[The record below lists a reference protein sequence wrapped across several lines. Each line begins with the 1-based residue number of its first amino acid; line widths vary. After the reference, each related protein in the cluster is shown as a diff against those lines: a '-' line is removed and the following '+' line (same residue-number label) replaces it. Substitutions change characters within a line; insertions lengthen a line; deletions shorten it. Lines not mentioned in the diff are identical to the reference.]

1 VGVED
6 RSAPSV
12 LEALWRYKWSSL
24 ALAVLLAFVSAGVSL
39 MLHRLDVTAQAK
51 MALATPRSD
60 NVIGV
65 AITSEP
71 SFVRYTKQRALYATS
86 DQVLARAAED
96 LAGTTTADDLRG
108 RVKAT
113 ASSDG
118 DAVVVTATADTA
130 VRAVEICN
138 AVVRAYQAETLSDVS
153 VATQAALN
161 AITLTREQ
169 LRKSLPARVPQGQG
183 AAQADTSAAIQT
195 LSELAVKASDIRV
208 EATLFGSGVSF
219 TDPATLATATQGQPP
234 IREGALG
241 LVVGALLAATIA
253 WLRADRDRRVRE
265 PEGAAVLLQAPLL
278 GEVPEAAR
286 DEQAAL
292 SDLTL
297 MPSAGYQFVASSLQA
312 AISAGLVLVTSA
324 ARGEGRTTAA
334 AHVATAAAR
343 DGVRVLLIDADGT
356 SRRMS
361 ALFGLE
367 REHLGLTALADRQT
381 SLDQCTYS
389 VALAEDQAMWVV
401 PAGDLTESTPSF
413 FRSAAM
419 AAAVREMRSKYDL
432 VVVDAPPLTTS
443 AEAAALARHA
453 DGVVVV
459 VRRGATVRALR
470 RLAQQL
476 SLFVA
481 PIAGY
486 VFTFGLPTR
495 ARSRAALPPTPVSI
509 KPS

>member
-1 VGVED
+1 VED
-6 RSAPSV
+6 RSAPGV

-24 ALAVLLAFVSAGVSL
+24 ALAVLLAFISAGVSL
-39 MLHRLDVTAQAK
+39 MLHRQDVTAQAR

-86 DQVLARAAED
+86 DPVLARAAED
-96 LAGTTTADDLRG
+96 LNGTTADDLRR
-108 RVKAT
+108 RVDAT

-130 VRAVEICN
+130 DRAVEICN
-138 AVVRAYQAETLSDVS
+138 AVVRAYQDETLSDVAK
-153 VATQAALN
+153 ATQAALN
-161 AITLTREQ
+161 AITQTREQ
-169 LRKSLPARVPQGQG
+169 LKKSLPTQVKPGQG
-183 AAQADTSAAIQT
+183 AAQAETTAAAQT

-208 EATLFGSGVSF
+208 EATIFGSGVSF
-219 TDPATLATATQGQPP
+219 VDPATVATATQGQLP

-241 LVVGALLAATIA
+241 LVFGALLAATVA

-265 PEGAAVLLQAPLL
+265 PEGAADLLQAPPL
-278 GEVPEAAR
+278 GEVPEVAR

-292 SDLTL
+292 NDLTA
-297 MPSAGYQFVASSLQA
+297 MPSVAYQFVASSLQA

-324 ARGEGRTTAA
+324 QRGEGRTTAA
-334 AHVATAAAR
+334 AHVAIAAAR
-343 DGVRVLLIDADGT
+343 DGVRVLLIDADGS
-356 SRRMS
+356 SRRLS

-367 REHLGLTALADRQT
+367 QERRGLTALTDRET
-381 SLDQCTYS
+381 SLDECTYS
-389 VALAEDQAMWVV
+389 VTLAEDQTFWVV
-401 PAGDLTESTPSF
+401 PAGEFDQSTPSL
-413 FRSAAM
+413 FRSSAM
-419 AAAVREMRSKYDL
+419 AKAVLEMRSKYDL
-432 VVVDAPPLTTS
+432 VVVDAAPLTIS

-453 DGVVVV
+453 DGVLVV

-481 PIAGY
+481 PIVGY
-486 VFTFGLPTR
+486 VFTFGLPNR
-495 ARSRAALPPTPVSI
+495 ARSRAAQPPTPISI